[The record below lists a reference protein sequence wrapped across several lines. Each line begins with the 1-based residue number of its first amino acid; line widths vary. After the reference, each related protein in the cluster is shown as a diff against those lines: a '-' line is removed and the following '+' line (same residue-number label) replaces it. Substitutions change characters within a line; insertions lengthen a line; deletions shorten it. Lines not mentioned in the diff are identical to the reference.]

1 MPRKSAVAIV
11 DNDISIREAL
21 TDLLESYGYESR
33 SFESADRFL
42 SDRHRQD
49 VLCVLLDV
57 NMPGRSGL
65 ELQNLLVRE
74 TSPPAII
81 FVTSRQDARTR
92 MIAMR
97 GGAVAF
103 LTKPLDIAQLM
114 TALRAIVSEMGA

>member
-11 DNDISIREAL
+11 DDDISIREAL

-33 SFESADRFL
+33 SFESADHFL

-65 ELQNLLVRE
+65 ELQNLLFRE

-81 FVTSRQDARTR
+81 FVTSRHDARTQ

-114 TALRAIVSEMGA
+114 NALGAIASEMGA